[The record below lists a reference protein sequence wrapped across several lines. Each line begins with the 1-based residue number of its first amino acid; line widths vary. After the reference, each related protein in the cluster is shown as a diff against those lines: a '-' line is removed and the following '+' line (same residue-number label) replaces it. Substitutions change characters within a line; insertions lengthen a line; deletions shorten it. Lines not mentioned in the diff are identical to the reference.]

1 MPKHTWT
8 IAGFLSALV
17 LMAIGFLQYR
27 SQQGALDRAEAAA
40 HESEKALVAARSEQ
54 TNLVAT
60 LQASADRIA
69 ELESAMTEATQK
81 RSGLEEQMRQEVQS
95 RDVTISELRGR
106 LTVDILDRVLF
117 DSGESRLKPEGEAIL
132 ARVAQVLS
140 RFPGRALQVVGHTD
154 NVPIRNRTPDGFTDN
169 WALSA
174 GRAVSAV
181 RFLVDKAG
189 VDPRRLTAV
198 GCGEFHP
205 LAPNDAPEGR
215 ARNRRI
221 AIVVLPEELA
231 ATDLPKPKP
240 APESAL
246 DPATPGTPEANAGSR
261 TESKAVEEVPKSV
274 P

>member
-8 IAGFLSALV
+8 IAAFLSLFV
-17 LMAIGFLQYR
+17 LMGVGFLQYR
-27 SQQGALDRAEAAA
+27 SQQGSLDRAEAAVE
-40 HESEKALVAARSEQ
+40 ESKKALAATRSEQ
-54 TNLVAT
+54 TQLHTT
-60 LQASADRIA
+60 LQTSLERIA
-69 ELESAMTEATQK
+69 ELEAAMTEATQK
-81 RSGLEEQMRQEVQS
+81 RSGLEDQMRQEVQS

-189 VDPRRLTAV
+189 VDPRWLTAV

-205 LAPNDAPEGR
+205 IAPNDAPEGR

-240 APESAL
+240 APEPAP
-246 DPATPGTPEANAGSR
+246 DPVPPAAPEASA
-261 TESKAVEEVPKSV
+261 ESKAVEEAPKLA

>member
-17 LMAIGFLQYR
+17 LMGIGFLQYR
-27 SQQGALDRAEAAA
+27 SQQGALDRAESAVREA
-40 HESEKALVAARSEQ
+40 EKALVAARSEQ
-54 TNLVAT
+54 TNLQAT

-69 ELESAMTEATQK
+69 ELEAAMTEATQK

-132 ARVAQVLS
+132 GRVAQVLS

-154 NVPIRNRTPDGFTDN
+154 NVPIRNRTPEGFTDN

-181 RFLVDKAG
+181 RFLVDKSG

-198 GCGEFHP
+198 GCGEFQP
-205 LAPNDAPEGR
+205 IAPNGAPEGR

-231 ATDLPKPKP
+231 SPERTGPAPRAEAVVPPAAPAAPEATDETLKP
-240 APESAL
+240 AP
-246 DPATPGTPEANAGSR
+246 
-261 TESKAVEEVPKSV
+261 
-274 P
+274 

>member
-1 MPKHTWT
+1 
-8 IAGFLSALV
+8 
-17 LMAIGFLQYR
+17 
-27 SQQGALDRAEAAA
+27 
-40 HESEKALVAARSEQ
+40 
-54 TNLVAT
+54 
-60 LQASADRIA
+60 
-69 ELESAMTEATQK
+69 MTEATHK
-81 RSGLEEQMRQEVQS
+81 RSGLEDQMRQEVQS

-154 NVPIRNRTPDGFTDN
+154 N

-205 LAPNDAPEGR
+205 IAPNDAPEGR

-240 APESAL
+240 APEPAL
-246 DPATPGTPEANAGSR
+246 DPATPAAPEAN
-261 TESKAVEEVPKSV
+261 TESKSESNALKEAPKSV

>member
-1 MPKHTWT
+1 MPKHTW
-8 IAGFLSALV
+8 IFASILSALV
-17 LMAIGFLQYR
+17 LMGIGFLQYR
-27 SQQGALDRAEAAA
+27 SQQGALERAEAAA
-40 HESEKALVAARSEQ
+40 RESEKALTAARSEQ
-54 TNLVAT
+54 TIVQAT
-60 LQASADRIA
+60 LQSSLERIA
-69 ELESAMTEATQK
+69 ELEAAMTEATQK

-154 NVPIRNRTPDGFTDN
+154 NVPIRNRTSEGFTDN

-189 VDPRRLTAV
+189 VDPRRLNAV

-205 LAPNDAPEGR
+205 LAPNDSAEGR

-231 ATDLPKPKP
+231 PGDLPKPKP
-240 APESAL
+240 TGEPAAPSPSA
-246 DPATPGTPEANAGSR
+246 PTPEGDTPPSKDPLVEDPR
-261 TESKAVEEVPKSV
+261 TAP
-274 P
+274 

>member
-8 IAGFLSALV
+8 IAAFLSLLV
-17 LMAIGFLQYR
+17 LMGVGFLQYR
-27 SQQGALDRAEAAA
+27 SQQGALDRAGAAVK
-40 HESEKALVAARSEQ
+40 EFEKALAATRSEQ
-54 TNLVAT
+54 TQLQAT
-60 LQASADRIA
+60 LQTSLERIA
-69 ELESAMTEATQK
+69 ELEAAMTEATQK
-81 RSGLEEQMRQEVQS
+81 RSGLEDQMRQEVQS

-117 DSGESRLKPEGEAIL
+117 DSGESRLKPGGEAIL

-174 GRAVSAV
+174 GRAVAAV
-181 RFLVDKAG
+181 RFLVDTAG

-198 GCGEFHP
+198 GCGEFYP
-205 LAPNDAPEGR
+205 IASNDAPEGR

-231 ATDLPKPKP
+231 ATDFPKPKP
-240 APESAL
+240 APEPAL
-246 DPATPGTPEANAGSR
+246 DPAPPAASEANA
-261 TESKAVEEVPKSV
+261 ESKAVEEASKLAP
-274 P
+274 

>member
-8 IAGFLSALV
+8 IAAFLSVLV
-17 LMAIGFLQYR
+17 LMGIGVLQYQ
-27 SQQGALDRAEAAA
+27 SQQGALDRAEAAVA
-40 HESEKALVAARSEQ
+40 GSEKALVQARSEQ
-54 TNLVAT
+54 TNLQST
-60 LQASADRIA
+60 LQASLERIA
-69 ELESAMTEATQK
+69 ELEAAMTEATQK
-81 RSGLEEQMRQEVQS
+81 RSGLEDQMRQEVQS

-117 DSGESRLKPEGEAIL
+117 DSGESRLRPEGEAIL

-154 NVPIRNRTPDGFTDN
+154 NVPIRNRTPEGFTDN

-231 ATDLPKPKP
+231 AADLTKPKP
-240 APESAL
+240 APEPSVVPPTPVGPEPGL
-246 DPATPGTPEANAGSR
+246 PAPVETPNPA
-261 TESKAVEEVPKSV
+261 P
-274 P
+274 

>member
-1 MPKHTWT
+1 MPKHTW
-8 IAGFLSALV
+8 IFAGILSALV
-17 LMAIGFLQYR
+17 LLGIGFLQYQ
-27 SQQGALDRAEAAA
+27 SQQGALERAEAAA
-40 HESEKALVAARSEQ
+40 QDAEKSLARSRSEQ
-54 TNLVAT
+54 TNLQTT
-60 LQASADRIA
+60 LQSSLERIA
-69 ELESAMTEATQK
+69 ELEAAMTEATQK

-140 RFPGRALQVVGHTD
+140 RFPGRTLQVVGHTD

-181 RFLVDKAG
+181 RSLVEKAG
-189 VDPRRLTAV
+189 VDPRRIAAV
-198 GCGEFHP
+198 GSGEFHP
-205 LAPNDAPEGR
+205 LAPNDSPEGR

-231 ATDLPKPKP
+231 AGDLPRPK
-240 APESAL
+240 APVESVESPGTAKGP
-246 DPATPGTPEANAGSR
+246 DTGKVPEPSPTGDEPRATP
-261 TESKAVEEVPKSV
+261 
-274 P
+274 

>member
-1 MPKHTWT
+1 MPKYTWT
-8 IAGFLSALV
+8 IAGLLSALV
-17 LMAIGFLQYR
+17 LMGIGLLQYR
-27 SQQGALDRAEAAA
+27 SQQGALERAEAAVR
-40 HESEKALVAARSEQ
+40 ESEKALAATRSEQ
-54 TNLVAT
+54 TNLQAT
-60 LQASADRIA
+60 LQASVERIA
-69 ELESAMTEATQK
+69 ELEAAMTEATQK

-117 DSGESRLKPEGEAIL
+117 PSGESRLKPEGEVIL
-132 ARVAQVLS
+132 GRVAQVLA

-189 VDPRRLTAV
+189 VDPRRLNAV

-205 LAPNDAPEGR
+205 IAPNDAPEGR

-231 ATDLPKPKP
+231 AADLPKPKP
-240 APESAL
+240 APEPAL
-246 DPATPGTPEANAGSR
+246 DPTAPAGS
-261 TESKAVEEVPKSV
+261 ESNAEGAEEALKSA

>member
-1 MPKHTWT
+1 MPKYTW
-8 IAGFLSALV
+8 IFAGILSALV
-17 LMAIGFLQYR
+17 LLGIGLLQYQ
-27 SQQGALDRAEAAA
+27 SQKGALERAEAAVQGA
-40 HESEKALVAARSEQ
+40 EKALVLARSEQ
-54 TNLVAT
+54 TNLQAT
-60 LQASADRIA
+60 LQSSLERIA
-69 ELESAMTEATQK
+69 ELEAAMTEATQK

-117 DSGESRLKPEGEAIL
+117 DSGESRLKPEGQAIL

-140 RFPGRALQVVGHTD
+140 RFPGRSLQVVGHTD

-174 GRAVSAV
+174 GRAVSSV
-181 RFLVDKAG
+181 RFLVEKAG
-189 VDPRRLTAV
+189 VDPRRVAAV
-198 GCGEFHP
+198 GSGEFHP
-205 LAPNDAPEGR
+205 LAPNDSAEGR

-231 ATDLPKPKP
+231 AGDQPRLNPSAD
-240 APESAL
+240 APE
-246 DPATPGTPEANAGSR
+246 P
-261 TESKAVEEVPKSV
+261 SKANPASEPARPASLESSAEAPRTA